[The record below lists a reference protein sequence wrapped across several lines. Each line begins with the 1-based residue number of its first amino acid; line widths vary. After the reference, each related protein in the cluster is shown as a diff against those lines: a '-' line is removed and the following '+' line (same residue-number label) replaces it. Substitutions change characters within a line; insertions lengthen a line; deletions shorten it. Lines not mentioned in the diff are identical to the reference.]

1 MEDTAVVV
9 VMAIVAVVVVV
20 GGSVVVRPKVN
31 SKKVV
36 KVKIILEDVGEVGDV
51 VVEVLIFMFAY
62 MLLQIFRRIF
72 KF

>member
-1 MEDTAVVV
+1 
-9 VMAIVAVVVVV
+9 MAIVAVVVVV